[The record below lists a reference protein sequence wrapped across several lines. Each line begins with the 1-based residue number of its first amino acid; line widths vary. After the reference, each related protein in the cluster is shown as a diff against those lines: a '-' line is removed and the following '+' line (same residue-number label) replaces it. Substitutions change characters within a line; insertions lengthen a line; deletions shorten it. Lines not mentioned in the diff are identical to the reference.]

1 MSKTVLGDAYELSIR
16 FTAEM
21 LSGLAGT
28 GWSPGPGPAGRGA
41 MDFCA
46 RPETAISRENRDV
59 MSVFL
64 ICDSDAVIAGIQDDA
79 AGDYKKRRG
88 KVNIFPRIR
97 WMPKER
103 NS

>member
-1 MSKTVLGDAYELSIR
+1 
-16 FTAEM
+16 
-21 LSGLAGT
+21 
-28 GWSPGPGPAGRGA
+28 

-46 RPETAISRENRDV
+46 RPETAISRENRNV

-64 ICDSDAVIAGIQDDA
+64 ICDSDTIIAGIQDDA
-79 AGDYKKRRG
+79 AGDNKKSG
-88 KVNIFPRIR
+88 KVNIFPLMK